1 MDSISSFDPTSLEYQ
16 VDKEFAPDK
25 TVTWTTSVEE
35 DAWVLGHKAL
45 RGELDDL
52 LEALEKMMERG
63 GHSEWE
69 RKSVQSLWDIHAQN
83 TRDHHKAEKNVLFPN
98 LQKRFISPSEVKDYF
113 PYSEGYGWDFFGF
126 IHFFGFLYLLAH
138 QVTSNHDNISEA
150 VEKLDAMVKT
160 YCAGNE
166 KEEMVALLPELVKAL
181 KEYQS
186 LLQKQFQD
194 EEDTM
199 LRLCRAYFEPME
211 VGAYRRE
218 MMSGSSKMQMGSFVH
233 YAFPSPQEFRTNFM
247 SKRGMPSFV
256 WHMKFGPAYGAF
268 SKVFVKNMVAL
279 KGDSTDGE
287 HWDQFANRSP
297 EMDGRVIRDTY
308 FFVG

>member
-1 MDSISSFDPTSLEYQ
+1 
-16 VDKEFAPDK
+16 
-25 TVTWTTSVEE
+25 
-35 DAWVLGHKAL
+35 
-45 RGELDDL
+45 
-52 LEALEKMMERG
+52 
-63 GHSEWE
+63 
-69 RKSVQSLWDIHAQN
+69 
-83 TRDHHKAEKNVLFPN
+83 
-98 LQKRFISPSEVKDYF
+98 
-113 PYSEGYGWDFFGF
+113 
-126 IHFFGFLYLLAH
+126 
-138 QVTSNHDNISEA
+138 VTSNHDNISEA

-279 KGDSTDGE
+279 KAGQ
-287 HWDQFANRSP
+287 H
-297 EMDGRVIRDTY
+297 
-308 FFVG
+308 